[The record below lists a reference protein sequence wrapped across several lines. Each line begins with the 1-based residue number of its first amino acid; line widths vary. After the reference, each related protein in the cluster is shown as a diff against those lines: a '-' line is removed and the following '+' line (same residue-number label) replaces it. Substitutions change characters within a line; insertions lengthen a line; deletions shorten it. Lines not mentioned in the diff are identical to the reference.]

1 MAQGV
6 TRGVTGGVAGGV
18 ASGVASTVTRI
29 IRERLRVTDEEIKP
43 EASFVDD
50 LGADSLSLV
59 EMTLSFEDAFGID
72 IEDNDVEKIK
82 TVDDAIRYVEERV
95 AARGGT
101 PS

>member
-1 MAQGV
+1 VLAPGAQESSLV
-6 TRGVTGGVAGGV
+6 AMDQGVAG
-18 ASGVASTVTRI
+18 TVTRI

-43 EASFVDD
+43 ESSFVDD

-72 IEDNDVEKIK
+72 IEDKDVEKIR
-82 TVDDAIRYVEERV
+82 TVNDAIRYVEERV
-95 AARGGT
+95 AARGGS